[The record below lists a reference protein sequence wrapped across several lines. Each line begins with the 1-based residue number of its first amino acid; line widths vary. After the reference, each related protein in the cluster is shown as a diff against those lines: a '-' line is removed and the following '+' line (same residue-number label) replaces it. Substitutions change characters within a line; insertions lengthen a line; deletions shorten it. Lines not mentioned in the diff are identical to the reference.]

1 MTNPLQS
8 ANRLKRSLRVLLL
21 LLTAGHWTS
30 AESAFAQESYRELRV
45 LTYNIHHGA
54 GADEV
59 VDLEHQATVIRELNP
74 DLVALQEVD
83 DRTQRTGKVDQA
95 TELGRLTGMHVR
107 FAHQL
112 DFEGGR
118 YGQAILSR
126 FPCSELTVHWLPG
139 VPDRERRIAGS
150 VTVDLDGEK
159 LTFVTTHLHHNNT
172 PLREGQ
178 AERLSQ
184 LFGDEHSAPV
194 IVAGDLNATPDSRA
208 IAILKERFEA
218 PTGTQELLTYPA
230 GKPER
235 QLDYILFQPRD
246 RFTVVSIEVP
256 PEAEASD
263 HRPVLSVLRLH
274 RQQTGSLND

>member
-1 MTNPLQS
+1 MYG
-8 ANRLKRSLRVLLL
+8 ANRRTLVRRVLLL
-21 LLTAGHWTS
+21 LITACHWTS
-30 AESAFAQESYRELRV
+30 SEAALAQESYTELRV

-54 GADEV
+54 GVDEA
-59 VDLEHQATVIRELNP
+59 VDLEHQATVIRGLKP

-95 TELGRLTGMHVR
+95 MELGRLTGMHVR

-126 FPCSELTVHWLPG
+126 FPCSDLTVHWLPG

-178 AERLSQ
+178 AERLNQ
-184 LFGDEHSAPV
+184 LFGNELSAPV

-208 IAILKERFEA
+208 MAILKERFEV
-218 PTGTQELLTYPA
+218 PTSMQELLTYPA

-235 QLDYILFQPRD
+235 QLDYILFQPSD
-246 RFTVVSIEVP
+246 RFTAVSIEVP
-256 PEAEASD
+256 PEAAASD

-274 RQQTGSLND
+274 RQQTGSLHD